1 MHGSATA
8 TAVRGLRASLAEG
21 ANPLNS
27 DQFCQQ
33 TYLGGSWDRLNNR
46 CMLHTFVRLFLY
58 TQADRVC
65 DLDALTCMW
74 PLGEPRR
81 YFTAKQEAQKL
92 VVVAPGRSIIGSAT
106 GPSGR

>member
-1 MHGSATA
+1 M
-8 TAVRGLRASLAEG
+8 RGLRASLRG

-33 TYLGGSWDRLNNR
+33 TYLGGSRDRWNNR

-65 DLDALTCMW
+65 DLGALTCMW

-81 YFTAKQEAQKL
+81 CFTAKQEAQKL
-92 VVVAPGRSIIGSAT
+92 VVVAGEVNHWFCDSTKWPLSYLPSA
-106 GPSGR
+106 RHC